1 MEDKLMTSKEVAEY
15 LGVSEG
21 TMYEYRALG
30 TGPTYIRL
38 GGRLVRYHL
47 SDVKAWLD
55 KQKSDENK
63 K

>member
-15 LGVSEG
+15 LGVSEC

-47 SDVKAWLD
+47 SDVNAWLD
-55 KQKSDENK
+55 KQK
-63 K
+63 